1 MPNDARSGEAR
12 GRIRAYFG
20 RTIPKPVGD
29 SDDIFDLGLVD
40 SLFAMQLVAFIE
52 SEFSITAEM
61 EDLDISNFCS
71 IDALTAFV
79 EAKNGLGCPGA
90 ERGRRLG

>member
-52 SEFSITAEM
+52 SEFSITAER
-61 EDLDISNFCS
+61 EDLDIANFCS

-79 EAKNGLGCPGA
+79 EAKNGRGSPGT
-90 ERGRRLG
+90 ERERRPG

>member
-40 SLFAMQLVAFIE
+40 SLFAMQLVAFGRADQA
-52 SEFSITAEM
+52 TGGPPGVPGQ
-61 EDLDISNFCS
+61 
-71 IDALTAFV
+71 AL
-79 EAKNGLGCPGA
+79 
-90 ERGRRLG
+90 